1 MMKRESRR
9 SNRKRNMRK
18 TLKIQMRQIR
28 KRMLRKEKS
37 RKKRKNLMSDPI
49 KQFNLNQLLFS
60 FSPMPLLSEK
70 LPLSRNC

>member
-1 MMKRESRR
+1 MKTIRLKVFFLRKSRVKSNQRRHIQMMKRESRR

-37 RKKRKNLMSDPI
+37 RKKPKNLMSDPI
-49 KQFNLNQLLFS
+49 
-60 FSPMPLLSEK
+60 
-70 LPLSRNC
+70 